1 MRGFFASGIGLEIR
15 RQLGDNATPMHG
27 KPLKVLSAI
36 VVVLALLFPFLLAL
50 EKISESDTFWHLKA
64 GEWIIAHGTVPHV
77 DPFSAVVNGKPWFD
91 WEWLFQLG
99 MYVVYTWGGFNAL
112 VIGKAIIVFLTGLVL
127 FVAGRRN
134 GAGVALAALLVM
146 AACVAARERLEVR
159 PDVVMFLFAALTVT
173 LLESARRGK
182 PYSLLWLPL
191 LQLVWVNVH
200 GSFLLGIAIT
210 AIYGLVH
217 GIEFAARKQWRCA
230 LLIAAT
236 LLLSCA
242 ACFVN
247 PFGIQLVQHAVE
259 QTGSSGPSGAIG
271 EWQPTRLVLLT
282 EPNWA
287 VWVFWW
293 LFWLNPVVLIAVLAI
308 KRREFPWAHALVVAA
323 MSVLALRANRFTA
336 LYAVVTAPILAHG
349 LAVLR
354 ARVAGEQRSD
364 WGETTAGIVAGVTA
378 AFLIFVVVTNRW
390 AVAENRPAK
399 FGLGVD
405 ESIVPMRALAM
416 MAKLPPG
423 LNLFNTFLSGGPLI
437 WKAYPQWQP
446 FCDGRANLYGREFV
460 DQYRRA
466 MYDPV
471 EWERWMR
478 ERSVSVAYIQYG
490 TADDLGLLQY
500 MVKSHVWDLLYFDH
514 AACIFVHQSSWAR
527 LRADKQLA
535 DFKPVRVT
543 DTNAVL
549 AYAHKLADETA
560 GGNSYRR
567 ARVVA
572 TVGNFLMTIGAVD
585 TARSLFEDAV
595 ATHSRPSEA
604 WMNLAVI
611 SLDEGNG
618 KQAMEV
624 TGKLLAMNPRYFY
637 ARLLQAQVEATEGD
651 LDTAVADVE
660 TVLGEQ
666 PHSAQ
671 AWLLRAQLAARRGDR
686 PAAIRA
692 LQRTAAE
699 QVEDAYLYLFLG
711 QLLRAEGR
719 TNEAVAA
726 YEKCLQLWVGASQ
739 QRGQIEAELVK
750 LRAQARK

>member
-1 MRGFFASGIGLEIR
+1 MCGFFASGIGLEIH

-27 KPLKVLSAI
+27 KHLKVLSAI
-36 VVVLALLFPFLLAL
+36 VAVLALTFPFLLAL
-50 EKISESDTFWHLKA
+50 EKISESDTFWHLKT
-64 GEWIIAHGTVPHV
+64 GEWMIAHGRVPHS
-77 DPFSAVVNGKPWFD
+77 DPFSATVNGKPWLD
-91 WEWLFQLG
+91 WEWLFQAG
-99 MYVVYTWGGFNAL
+99 IYVAYACGGFNAL

-127 FVAGRRN
+127 FVACRRN

-146 AACVAARERLEVR
+146 MACVAARERLEVR
-159 PDVVMFLFAALTVT
+159 PDVVMLLFAALTVT

-210 AIYGLVH
+210 TIYGLVH
-217 GIEFAARKQWRCA
+217 GIEFAVRKQWRCVW
-230 LLIAAT
+230 LIAAT

-247 PFGIQLVQHAVE
+247 PFGIQLVRHAVE
-259 QTGSSGPSGAIG
+259 QTGSSSPSGTIG

-287 VWVFWW
+287 RWVFWW
-293 LFWLNPVVLIAVLAI
+293 LFWANPVVLTAVLAI

-323 MSVLALRANRFTA
+323 MSALALRANRFTA
-336 LYAVVTAPILAHG
+336 LYVVATAPILAHG

-354 ARVAGEQRSD
+354 ARVAGKQRSD
-364 WGETTAGIVAGVTA
+364 WGETIAGIVAGVTA
-378 AFLIFVVVTNRW
+378 AFLIFAVVTNRW

-437 WKAYPQWQP
+437 WKAYPQWRP

-471 EWERWMR
+471 EWEKWMR

-490 TADDLGLLQY
+490 TGDDRGLLQY
-500 MVKSHVWDLLYFDH
+500 LVKSRVWDLLYFDH
-514 AACIFVHQSSWAR
+514 AACIFVHQSSWVK
-527 LRADKQLA
+527 LRADKELA

-543 DTNAVL
+543 DAKAVL

-560 GGNSYRR
+560 GENSYGR

-572 TVGNFLMTIGAVD
+572 TVGDFLMAIGAMD
-585 TARSLFEDAV
+585 TARALFEDAV
-595 ATHSRPSEA
+595 AVHSRPSEA

-611 SLDEGNG
+611 KLDEGEG
-618 KQAMEV
+618 KQAMEL

-637 ARLLQAQVEATEGD
+637 ARLLQAQVEATKGD
-651 LDTAVADVE
+651 LDTAVADTE

-671 AWLLRAQLAARRGDR
+671 AWLLRAQLAARQGDR
-686 PAAIRA
+686 ATAIRA
-692 LQRTAAE
+692 LQRMVAE
-699 QVEDAYLYLFLG
+699 HVEDSHLYLFLG
-711 QLLRAEGR
+711 QLLATERR

-726 YEKCLQLWVGASQ
+726 YEKCLQLWVGPSQ
-739 QRGQIEAELVK
+739 QREQVETDLAK
-750 LRAQARK
+750 LRARVRK